1 MWEVDSEFKKG
12 IDKAGAWGKDA
23 VNKFSK
29 AWGGA
34 GKGPSDN
41 IGGGDTLRK
50 MVGLGKDKVSNTTA
64 DAPKGNT
71 KAPAPTASSK
81 PSTKINKIDN
91 LPVGSAYSDDKETIW
106 KWSGTGWTDG
116 KTIKASQEGFKEFLK
131 AQSKGKV
138 LVAPK

>member
-1 MWEVDSEFKKG
+1 MKMWEVDSEFKKG
-12 IDKAGAWGKDA
+12 IDKAGDWSKDA
-23 VNKFSK
+23 VKKFTKS
-29 AWGGA
+29 WGGA
-34 GKGPSDN
+34 GKGPSD
-41 IGGGDTLRK
+41 ITGGDTLRK
-50 MVGLGKDKVSNTTA
+50 MVGLGKDSNSSTA
-64 DAPKGNT
+64 SAPKGNT

-81 PSTKINKIDN
+81 PSTKIDKIDN

-116 KTIKASQEGFKEFLK
+116 KTIKATQEGFKEFLK